1 MCLLYCNNGEYILG
15 TLIGYLLL
23 GVVNVRHI
31 RGARRFLTVTGHS
44 LHCWSLIV
52 TVDNSWPNSAIP
64 DFSLSLNTNT
74 CISQHAV

>member
-52 TVDNSWPNSAIP
+52 TVDNS
-64 DFSLSLNTNT
+64 
-74 CISQHAV
+74 